1 MKPQVVLA
9 DNARVISLYDVVF
22 RYGVGGDTSDG
33 SLSMLE
39 VTIPPKTLVKP
50 HMHTLEDEY
59 TLVLAGTVG
68 ACLGDDTV
76 EEIPAGSWLIKP
88 RSIRHAMWN
97 VFDEPA
103 RILEVV
109 LPGGIERYFEQIAP
123 VLMEHGPDW
132 TRRYNQLAK
141 EFGLTIFD
149 DWSTELQARYDI
161 TL

>member
-1 MKPQVVLA
+1 MKPRVVRA
-9 DNARVISLYDVVF
+9 DDAYHISLYDVAF
-22 RYGVGGDTSDG
+22 RYGVGSAESDG
-33 SLSMLE
+33 TLSMLE
-39 VTIPPKTLVKP
+39 VKIPPKTLIKP

-68 ACLGDDTV
+68 ACLGENTV
-76 EEIPAGSWLIKP
+76 EEIPAGSWLVKP

-109 LPGGIERYFEQIAP
+109 IPGGIERYFEQIGP
-123 VLMEHGPDW
+123 VLMEHGPEW
-132 TRRYNQLAK
+132 TQRYNELAA

-149 DWSTELQARYDI
+149 DWSTELQARYGI
-161 TL
+161 KL